1 MYMASIP
8 QSDVDDKVD
17 GETPNEELEE
27 IELFNL
33 HQ

>member
-8 QSDVDDKVD
+8 QSDTDDVEP

-27 IELFNL
+27 IDLFNL